1 MSRQVKLEVALQRIS
16 VVAGIIRKA
25 NDTVLI
31 SNRQNAATLKDY
43 WEFPGGKIVSGESSE
58 SALQRELH
66 EELGIDVLGAQYICH
81 IQHDYPCLKVD
92 IEFYLVTNWRGNP
105 ISVEGQQIKWVNSE
119 TLDKQ
124 NLLPADAPVIKILS
138 HMKL

>member
-105 ISVEGQQIKWVNSE
+105 ISVEGQQIKWVKSE

>member
-31 SNRQNAATLKDY
+31 SNRHNAATLKDY

-105 ISVEGQQIKWVNSE
+105 ISVEGQQIKWVKSE

>member
-58 SALQRELH
+58 SALQRALH
-66 EELGIDVLGAQYICH
+66 EGLGIDVRGAQYICH

-105 ISVEGQQIKWVNSE
+105 ISVEGQQIKWVKSE

>member
-1 MSRQVKLEVALQRIS
+1 VSRQVKLEVALQRIS

-105 ISVEGQQIKWVNSE
+105 ISVEGQQIKWVKSE

>member
-1 MSRQVKLEVALQRIS
+1 VSRQAKLDGVVQRIS

-31 SNRQNAATLKDY
+31 SNRKLSKTLKDY

-66 EELGIDVLGAQYICH
+66 EELGIDVLSAQYICY
-81 IQHDYPCLKVD
+81 IQHDYPSLKVG
-92 IEFYLVTNWRGNP
+92 IEFYLVTNWRGTP
-105 ISVEGQQIKWVNSE
+105 ISVEGQQIKWVKSA

-124 NLLPADAPVIKILS
+124 NLLPADAPVIKMLS
-138 HMKL
+138 KIK

>member
-1 MSRQVKLEVALQRIS
+1 MSRQAKLDGVVQRIS

-105 ISVEGQQIKWVNSE
+105 ISVEGQQIKWVKSE
-119 TLDKQ
+119 TRDKQ

>member
-58 SALQRELH
+58 AALQRELH

-105 ISVEGQQIKWVNSE
+105 ISVEGQQIKWVKSE

>member
-1 MSRQVKLEVALQRIS
+1 MSRQIKLEVALERIS

-31 SNRQNAATLKDY
+31 SNRQNAVTLKDY

-66 EELGIDVLGAQYICH
+66 EELGIDVLSAQYICH
-81 IQHDYPCLKVD
+81 IEHDYPCLKVG
-92 IEFYLVTNWRGNP
+92 IAFYLVTNWRGNP
-105 ISVEGQQIKWVNSE
+105 ISVEGQQIKWVKSA

-138 HMKL
+138 RMKL

>member
-92 IEFYLVTNWRGNP
+92 IEFFLVTNWRGNP
-105 ISVEGQQIKWVNSE
+105 ISVEGQQIKWVKSE

>member
-1 MSRQVKLEVALQRIS
+1 MSRQAKLDGVVQRIS

-105 ISVEGQQIKWVNSE
+105 ISVEGQQIKWVKSE